1 MNEIIA
7 VLEIYRITLL
17 SNSSRICERNYLC
30 FGDLQNYT
38 TLKRVLPQYH
48 YIQSFGDLQN
58 YTTLKLLLGVLTS
71 IACFGDLQNYTTL
84 KPGQRFKCPRFSFGD
99 LQNYTTL
106 KQPTQVEDRY
116 TCFGDL
122 QNYTTLKPQIRVW
135 GSKATRAT
143 TRCNFVNTLNQT
155 KIFI

>member
-1 MNEIIA
+1 M

-17 SNSSRICERNYLC
+17 SNKCSIRNYIYWG

-38 TLKRVLPQYH
+38 TLKR
-48 YIQSFGDLQN
+48 IA
-58 YTTLKLLLGVLTS
+58 YTSKLSLS
-71 IACFGDLQNYTTL
+71 
-84 KPGQRFKCPRFSFGD
+84 
-99 LQNYTTL
+99 
-106 KQPTQVEDRY
+106 
-116 TCFGDL
+116 FGDL

-143 TRCNFVNTLNQT
+143 TRCNSVNTLNQT